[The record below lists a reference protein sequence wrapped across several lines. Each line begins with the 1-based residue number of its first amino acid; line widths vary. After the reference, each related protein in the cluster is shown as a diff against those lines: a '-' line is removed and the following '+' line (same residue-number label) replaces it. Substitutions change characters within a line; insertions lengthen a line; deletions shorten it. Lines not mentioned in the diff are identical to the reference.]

1 MLDTGRS
8 SEAPI
13 RLADVG
19 VAMAAC
25 RLDGVVVGTSPSGR
39 ELLARTGWRVG
50 ALPAPLPSFL
60 WRLIAEGELG
70 EAVVWRSSLDPGFL
84 LGLTRYRLGHDGWLL
99 VMSEISEKHRALSQ
113 RLHQQRLEAV
123 GRLVAATAHDLRS
136 PLASIVFSSDVV
148 ATRYR
153 EHLPDAAHETLV
165 DIQTAASRLR
175 ATIDCLLDYVR
186 LGPPVQTTVS
196 LSSVLVR
203 VASLLRPL
211 FRNGSHSLVTA
222 IAEDADLVIG
232 NSLAIEQIV
241 VNLVVNSVEAAEAPI
256 TVRVTSSRP
265 PGDCLRIVVEDDGP
279 GILPEHCLHLFDPFF
294 TTKLNGTGLGLST
307 ARDAARAAG
316 GDIEL
321 VRWTEGA
328 AFAVS
333 LPVPRRPG
341 ATQP

>member
-1 MLDTGRS
+1 
-8 SEAPI
+8 
-13 RLADVG
+13 
-19 VAMAAC
+19 
-25 RLDGVVVGTSPSGR
+25 
-39 ELLARTGWRVG
+39 
-50 ALPAPLPSFL
+50 
-60 WRLIAEGELG
+60 
-70 EAVVWRSSLDPGFL
+70 FL

-279 GILPEHCLHLFDPFF
+279 G
-294 TTKLNGTGLGLST
+294 
-307 ARDAARAAG
+307 
-316 GDIEL
+316 
-321 VRWTEGA
+321 
-328 AFAVS
+328 
-333 LPVPRRPG
+333 
-341 ATQP
+341 